1 MAFSLA
7 VAPTQDAEFET
18 TETLKTRKDKGF
30 LSRFFNKAVE
40 IGTRAAVTNVIKI
53 AAVSAV
59 AGAGLSSIATIGVAA
74 VASGAGAAL
83 YSYGKDTFTE
93 WRNARAT
100 GGKIDWRDPAKLKR
114 AKIALLTG
122 VAGGAFGAWLA
133 GTEFFHTGIEYAKE
147 FGGKVFDA
155 VIPSAGAAE
164 LPVIAVLPAAKDI
177 LPVIDTSPA
186 QQPNVLARLWQTAMK
201 SDQAQGKFAAYLL
214 KADPDDMNSVS
225 PQFLKD
231 RAHDVLRL
239 KDIPW
244 QDRLTLAH
252 DLAETAKERGNKQA
266 VQFLKDLVKLGYKPP
281 VEQVVAHIAPVAA
294 VPEILPLPAESLP
307 IESLP
312 LETVPAAPAQVFNEA
327 ATCVV
332 TNAADG
338 DYSIDCV
345 TNTPVMKAGDYVS
358 FVDKLQPELKVS
370 TPLLPGSEEV
380 PTQSFLHDAVMS
392 DGVSRL
398 NTLRVAA
405 PKPALAI

>member
-1 MAFSLA
+1 MTNSNAT
-7 VAPTQDAEFET
+7 APTQAAEFET
-18 TETLKTRKDKGF
+18 GLPSDTASKKRF
-30 LSRFFNKAVE
+30 LSRFFNKAVD

-59 AGAGLSSIATIGVAA
+59 AGAGLSSFATIGVAA

-83 YSYGKDTFTE
+83 YSYGKDTFID
-93 WRNARAT
+93 WRQARAT

-122 VAGGAFGAWLA
+122 VAGGAFGAWLG

-147 FGGKVFDA
+147 FGGKVFDV
-155 VIPSAGAAE
+155 VIPGAAAAE
-164 LPVIAVLPAAKDI
+164 LPLVAAKDI
-177 LPVIDTSPA
+177 LPIIDTAPA

-214 KADPDDMNSVS
+214 KADPDNLNSVS

-239 KDIPW
+239 KDIPL
-244 QDRLTLAH
+244 QERLKLAH

-266 VQFLKDLVKLGYKPP
+266 VQFLKDLVKLGYKPQL
-281 VEQVVAHIAPVAA
+281 EQAVAHIAAPVATVA
-294 VPEILPLPAESLP
+294 DILPLPAEP
-307 IESLP
+307 VVI
-312 LETVPAAPAQVFNEA
+312 APAQVFNEA

-332 TNAADG
+332 TNAAEG
-338 DYSIDCV
+338 DYGIDCV

-358 FVDKLQPELKVS
+358 FVDKVQPELKVS
-370 TPLLPGSEEV
+370 TPLLPGSEDV
-380 PTQSFLHDAVMS
+380 PTQSFLHDTVMS
-392 DGVSRL
+392 DGVARL
-398 NTLRVAA
+398 NTLRVAV

>member
-1 MAFSLA
+1 MTISIAT
-7 VAPTQDAEFET
+7 APTQAAEFET
-18 TETLKTRKDKGF
+18 GLPHDSASKKGF
-30 LSRFFNKAVE
+30 LTRFFNKAVD

-59 AGAGLSSIATIGVAA
+59 AGAGLSSFATIGVAA
-74 VASGAGAAL
+74 VASGSGAAL
-83 YSYGKDTFTE
+83 YSYGKDTFID
-93 WRNARAT
+93 WRQARAT

-147 FGGKVFDA
+147 FGGKVFDV
-155 VIPSAGAAE
+155 VIPSAAAAE
-164 LPVIAVLPAAKDI
+164 LPLVAAKDI
-177 LPVIDTSPA
+177 LPVVDVAPA

-214 KADPDDMNSVS
+214 KADPDNINSVS

-239 KDIPW
+239 KDIPL
-244 QDRLTLAH
+244 QERLTLAH

-281 VEQVVAHIAPVAA
+281 VEQVVAHIAVPVVPVAA
-294 VPEILPLPAESLP
+294 VADILPLPVEP
-307 IESLP
+307 V
-312 LETVPAAPAQVFNEA
+312 TVAPAQVFNEA

-332 TNAADG
+332 TNAPEG
-338 DYSIDCV
+338 DYGIDCV

-358 FVDKLQPELKVS
+358 FVDKLQPDLKIS
-370 TPLLPGSEEV
+370 TPLLPGSEDV

-398 NTLRVAA
+398 NTLRVAI

>member
-1 MAFSLA
+1 MTISIAT
-7 VAPTQDAEFET
+7 APTQAAEFET
-18 TETLKTRKDKGF
+18 GLPHDSASKKGF
-30 LSRFFNKAVE
+30 LTRFFNKAVD

-59 AGAGLSSIATIGVAA
+59 AGAGLSSFATIGVAA

-83 YSYGKDTFTE
+83 YSYGKDTFID
-93 WRNARAT
+93 WRQARAT

-147 FGGKVFDA
+147 FGGKVFDV
-155 VIPSAGAAE
+155 VIPSAAAAE
-164 LPVIAVLPAAKDI
+164 LPLVAAKDI
-177 LPVIDTSPA
+177 LPVVDVAPA

-201 SDQAQGKFAAYLL
+201 SDQAQGKFAAYML
-214 KADPDDMNSVS
+214 KADPDNINSVS

-239 KDIPW
+239 KDIPL
-244 QDRLTLAH
+244 QERLTLAH

-281 VEQVVAHIAPVAA
+281 VEQVVAHIAAPAVPVAT
-294 VPEILPLPAESLP
+294 VVDILPLPVEP
-307 IESLP
+307 V
-312 LETVPAAPAQVFNEA
+312 TVAPAQVFNEA

-332 TNAADG
+332 TNATEG
-338 DYSIDCV
+338 DYGIDCV

-358 FVDKLQPELKVS
+358 FVDKLQPELKIS
-370 TPLLPGSEEV
+370 TPLLPGSEDV

-392 DGVSRL
+392 DGVARL
-398 NTLRVAA
+398 NTLRVAI

>member
-1 MAFSLA
+1 MTTIYAT
-7 VAPTQDAEFET
+7 APTQAAEFET
-18 TETLKTRKDKGF
+18 GLPSDGSTKKGF
-30 LSRFFNKAVE
+30 LTRFFNKAVE

-59 AGAGLSSIATIGVAA
+59 AGAGLSSVATIGVAA

-93 WRNARAT
+93 WRAARAT

-133 GTEFFHTGIEYAKE
+133 GTEFFHTGIEYAKA
-147 FGGKVFDA
+147 FGGKVFDI
-155 VIPSAGAAE
+155 VIPSAAAAE
-164 LPVIAVLPAAKDI
+164 LPIAAAKDI
-177 LPVIDTSPA
+177 LPVVDVAPA
-186 QQPNVLARLWQTAMK
+186 QQPNVLARLWETAMK

-214 KADPDDMNSVS
+214 KADPDNLNSVS

-244 QDRLTLAH
+244 QERLTLAH

-281 VEQVVAHIAPVAA
+281 VEQVVAHIAAPAPVVA
-294 VPEILPLPAESLP
+294 EILPLPVEP
-307 IESLP
+307 M
-312 LETVPAAPAQVFNEA
+312 TVAPAQVFNEA

-332 TNAADG
+332 TNAAEG
-338 DYSIDCV
+338 DYGIDCV

-392 DGVSRL
+392 DGVARL

>member
-1 MAFSLA
+1 MTITNAT
-7 VAPTQDAEFET
+7 APTQAAEFET
-18 TETLKTRKDKGF
+18 GLPSNAASEKGF
-30 LSRFFNKAVE
+30 LTRFFNKAVD

-93 WRNARAT
+93 WRAARAT

-133 GTEFFHTGIEYAKE
+133 GTEFFHTGIEYAKA
-147 FGGKVFDA
+147 FGGKVFDV
-155 VIPSAGAAE
+155 VIPGAAAAE
-164 LPVIAVLPAAKDI
+164 LPLVAAKDI
-177 LPVIDTSPA
+177 LPVVDVAPA

-214 KADPDDMNSVS
+214 KADPDNLNSVS

-244 QDRLTLAH
+244 QERLTLAH

-266 VQFLKDLVKLGYKPP
+266 VQFLKDLAKLGYKPP
-281 VEQVVAHIAPVAA
+281 VEQVVAHIAAPAATVAD
-294 VPEILPLPAESLP
+294 ILPLPAEP
-307 IESLP
+307 VVI
-312 LETVPAAPAQVFNEA
+312 APAQVFNEA

-332 TNAADG
+332 TTAAEG
-338 DYSIDCV
+338 DYGIDCV
-345 TNTPVMKAGDYVS
+345 ANTPVMKAGDYVS

-392 DGVSRL
+392 DGVARL

>member
-1 MAFSLA
+1 MTIFNAT
-7 VAPTQDAEFET
+7 APTQAAEFET
-18 TETLKTRKDKGF
+18 GLPSNAASKKGF
-30 LSRFFNKAVE
+30 LTRFFNKAVD

-59 AGAGLSSIATIGVAA
+59 AGAGLSSFATIGVAA

-93 WRNARAT
+93 WRAARAT
-100 GGKIDWRDPAKLKR
+100 GKKIDWRDPAKLKR

-147 FGGKVFDA
+147 FGGKVFDV
-155 VIPSAGAAE
+155 VIPSAAAAE
-164 LPVIAVLPAAKDI
+164 LPLVDAKDI
-177 LPVIDTSPA
+177 LPVMDAAPA

-214 KADPDDMNSVS
+214 KADPDNLNSVS

-244 QDRLTLAH
+244 QERLTLAH

-281 VEQVVAHIAPVAA
+281 VEQVVAHIAAPAPVVAD
-294 VPEILPLPAESLP
+294 ILPLPVEP
-307 IESLP
+307 V
-312 LETVPAAPAQVFNEA
+312 TAAPAQVFNEA

-332 TNAADG
+332 TNAAAG
-338 DYSIDCV
+338 DYGIDCV

-380 PTQSFLHDAVMS
+380 PTQSFLHEAVMS
-392 DGVSRL
+392 DGVARL
-398 NTLRVAA
+398 NTLRVTA